1 MTTTEIYGLIG
12 LIFTGITVISSVT
25 FGVLN
30 YKKSE
35 KIEKKIN
42 IIQDNS
48 KKTIS
53 TKDNFKIDKVD
64 TFDNRKEIK

>member
-12 LIFTGITVISSVT
+12 LIFTGITIISSIA

-35 KIEKKIN
+35 KIENKIK

-48 KKTIS
+48 EKNIS
-53 TKDNFKIDKVD
+53 SKDSFNIDKVN